1 MTASI
6 SPDDAPKQNEYEN
19 DTLDAKHIRAIEKER
34 RLLLQVALKGPLTI
48 LTTYTG
54 TIVPH
59 ILTSFQF
66 WSTILGYWLV
76 RTLVRCNYFA
86 CEPLQ
91 RLLCL
96 RTSAAITL
104 PMTLLAATLPMQLLR
119 LRTSAA
125 TTLPT
130 TLCSNYDPYATTLP
144 MTLCSDYFAY
154 ELLQQLLCLRVSVAT
169 MIPMQLLCLRTSAAT
184 TLPTSLCGNYFVYDT
199 LQQLLCL
206 RVSVATMIPMRL
218 L

>member
-76 RTLVRCNYFA
+76 RTLVRCERKNVK
-86 CEPLQ
+86 CRWRQ
-91 RLLCL
+91 RGVVVV
-96 RTSAAITL
+96 RGVDGPAI
-104 PMTLLAATLPMQLLR
+104 
-119 LRTSAA
+119 S
-125 TTLPT
+125 
-130 TLCSNYDPYATTLP
+130 
-144 MTLCSDYFAY
+144 
-154 ELLQQLLCLRVSVAT
+154 
-169 MIPMQLLCLRTSAAT
+169 
-184 TLPTSLCGNYFVYDT
+184 
-199 LQQLLCL
+199 
-206 RVSVATMIPMRL
+206 
-218 L
+218 

>member
-34 RLLLQVALKGPLTI
+34 RLLLKVALKGPLTI

-96 RTSAAITL
+96 HVRTSAATTL

-144 MTLCSDYFAY
+144 TTLCSNYDPY
-154 ELLQQLLCLRVSVAT
+154 
-169 MIPMQLLCLRTSAAT
+169 AT
-184 TLPTSLCGNYFVYDT
+184 TLPTNLCSNYFADES
-199 LQQLLCL
+199 LWQL
-206 RVSVATMIPMRL
+206 
-218 L
+218 

>member
-34 RLLLQVALKGPLTI
+34 RLLLKVALKGPLTI

-96 RTSAAITL
+96 RTSAATTL

-144 MTLCSDYFAY
+144 TTLCSNYDPY
-154 ELLQQLLCLRVSVAT
+154 
-169 MIPMQLLCLRTSAAT
+169 AT
-184 TLPTSLCGNYFVYDT
+184 TLPTTLCSNYDPYATTLPTNLCSNYFADES
-199 LQQLLCL
+199 LWQL
-206 RVSVATMIPMRL
+206 
-218 L
+218 